1 MALLQVRQGDTIR
14 DFAWQLTTVRK
25 QMVAIQHILP
35 QCSSRPH
42 NLSARHQGHPPA
54 EKQRKLMPPISRPA
68 AKNPR
73 EASNNPGIR
82 EHALWELEE
91 ADPALELPCPV
102 RAILGLHVE
111 FARSEQLFV
120 CIGGLRKRSAVTKQR
135 KAHWVIDVISMAYY
149 KFYPLAKHCLQLQ
162 VVLQSAPS
170 PEHLIVEMHQD
181 DQAPSVHC
189 PSAGTGSGGSAGT
202 MHFTRTKAQR
212 GNTKGKEEVVSIH
225 TKSVS
230 RMDSLKPVKQ
240 HILWEKKAEMLQ
252 SRVNELEEE
261 NDFLKRQL
269 EEKSAQEQGG
279 NLEIMATG
287 DEEARAMILDSSTD
301 TTTDSNTDSNTDSSS
316 SSISDSS
323 DEGKKKK
330 KRKKKNGKKKSKK
343 RKKETKK
350 VKRSNGKG
358 ERVASIADVVKR
370 YRRVLKLVQRGFRM
384 TAAFKKACVSTN
396 AVKDTAAIAEIYMVD
411 KSVLEQFKGKYT
423 LLQLAQLCQKKIVG
437 ELAEKIIE
445 MKNNKQ
451 LIPFSVKKD

>member
-1 MALLQVRQGDTIR
+1 
-14 DFAWQLTTVRK
+14 
-25 QMVAIQHILP
+25 
-35 QCSSRPH
+35 
-42 NLSARHQGHPPA
+42 
-54 EKQRKLMPPISRPA
+54 
-68 AKNPR
+68 
-73 EASNNPGIR
+73 
-82 EHALWELEE
+82 
-91 ADPALELPCPV
+91 
-102 RAILGLHVE
+102 
-111 FARSEQLFV
+111 
-120 CIGGLRKRSAVTKQR
+120 
-135 KAHWVIDVISMAYY
+135 
-149 KFYPLAKHCLQLQ
+149 
-162 VVLQSAPS
+162 
-170 PEHLIVEMHQD
+170 
-181 DQAPSVHC
+181 
-189 PSAGTGSGGSAGT
+189 
-202 MHFTRTKAQR
+202 
-212 GNTKGKEEVVSIH
+212 
-225 TKSVS
+225 
-230 RMDSLKPVKQ
+230 
-240 HILWEKKAEMLQ
+240 MLQ

-301 TTTDSNTDSNTDSSS
+301 TTTDSNTDSSTDS

-330 KRKKKNGKKKSKK
+330 KRKKKKVKKKSKK

-423 LLQLAQLCQKKIVG
+423 LLQLAQLCQKK
-437 ELAEKIIE
+437 
-445 MKNNKQ
+445 NCW
-451 LIPFSVKKD
+451 